1 VREFVLVVESDPNLA
16 PPGIRRRYEH
26 VTSWLQEHGVHF
38 RTVTLLPRPDLGR
51 WARLVGVVG
60 ARKRI
65 LTDLSPD
72 ATIMVLGLG
81 APHMLMAAH
90 SCLGAGR
97 SVVYDVCDS
106 WLLQFKARMWSG
118 KLVRVLPSLLGV
130 SFQLSSRRPLHRSY
144 ISNRDLQTD
153 ARLNWG
159 RASCFVIPPVA
170 GSELHRIE
178 PMDAG
183 KVQRIALSA
192 DFRSFHIQAGLKALL
207 NVWPAFHEVHPDVA
221 LHLFGVGSPPQEG
234 SSGVMTR
241 GFANH
246 ITDLYVGNTLVFVAN
261 VGGGGVPNKLLEAV
275 AAQRPVIVHESL
287 LPLLEPHEWIFSY
300 STEAS
305 LLAALQRVA
314 QTTFGQSSVRMK
326 MMIDDG
332 PAMPMTLVCS

>member
-118 KLVRVLPSLLGV
+118 KLVRVL
-130 SFQLSSRRPLHRSY
+130 SRFNCQAAAHCTGRTSPIAICRRM
-144 ISNRDLQTD
+144 RDLTGD
-153 ARLNWG
+153 
-159 RASCFVIPPVA
+159 
-170 GSELHRIE
+170 E
-178 PMDAG
+178 
-183 KVQRIALSA
+183 
-192 DFRSFHIQAGLKALL
+192 
-207 NVWPAFHEVHPDVA
+207 
-221 LHLFGVGSPPQEG
+221 
-234 SSGVMTR
+234 
-241 GFANH
+241 
-246 ITDLYVGNTLVFVAN
+246 
-261 VGGGGVPNKLLEAV
+261 
-275 AAQRPVIVHESL
+275 
-287 LPLLEPHEWIFSY
+287 
-300 STEAS
+300 
-305 LLAALQRVA
+305 RVA
-314 QTTFGQSSVRMK
+314 S
-326 MMIDDG
+326 
-332 PAMPMTLVCS
+332 